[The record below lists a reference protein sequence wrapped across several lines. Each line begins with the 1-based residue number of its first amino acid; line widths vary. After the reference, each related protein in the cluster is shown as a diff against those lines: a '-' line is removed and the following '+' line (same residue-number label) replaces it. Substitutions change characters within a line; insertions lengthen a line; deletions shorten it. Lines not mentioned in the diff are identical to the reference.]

1 VGWLLSELAKQQPVT
16 FIAFRENYAHFL
28 SLSKK
33 LGKSIEGYIKNKQL
47 TYIECFESKFCSELP
62 LTELTPATYASP
74 PSMVRK
80 IYAEDLSSQE
90 GVIKPGEVLIVDS
103 VGFIDEDV

>member
-1 VGWLLSELAKQQPVT
+1 MLSELSRQQQVT
-16 FIAFRENYAHFL
+16 FITFRENYAHFL

-47 TYIECFESKFCSELP
+47 TYIECFQSSFCSELP
-62 LTELTPATYASP
+62 LTEITPATYTSP
-74 PSMVRK
+74 PSIVRK
-80 IYAEDLSSQE
+80 VYAEDLSKEE
-90 GVIKPGEVLIVDS
+90 GVIKQGEVVIVDA